1 MQSKRVPGK
10 IADGM
15 ADFSLPAP
23 YEPQKVDE
31 LHRGEAKPK
40 PPRLPIPQ
48 LLRAHATIILGTAL
62 GLGFVALAFEARASW
77 GSHRDWVVP
86 VTVPFWALAGV
97 AMASLLLRRR
107 WAEAAAG
114 LALLAVVLALT
125 AVDVWAAYSGGSD
138 ALRDALAILTGVA
151 LGAMVVAAVAG
162 YVWSELR
169 AGPPPA
175 PEA

>member
-1 MQSKRVPGK
+1 
-10 IADGM
+10 M
-15 ADFSLPAP
+15 ADFTLPAP
-23 YEPQKVDE
+23 YEPQKADE
-31 LHRGEAKPK
+31 LHRAEAKPK
-40 PPRLPIPQ
+40 PPRLPLPQ

-125 AVDVWAAYSGGSD
+125 AVDVWAAFADASD
-138 ALRDALAILTGVA
+138 ALRDALAILTGIA
-151 LGAMVVAAVAG
+151 LGAMVAATLAG
-162 YVWSELR
+162 YLWSELR
-169 AGPPPA
+169 GGPPA
-175 PEA
+175 AAEG